1 MITANYQG
9 KTYSCQVNV
18 KSQFTKGTWYAYS
31 NGGFYFKIKKVSGR
45 KIWITSRMPKR
56 TLSKVKATIST
67 NGKKATVSV
76 WCRKNK
82 KHSLVINKIA
92 NGVKVQE
99 KSSCQEK
106 LLSASE
112 REKKKTI
119 TQKFYTEEYWQSNY

>member
-1 MITANYQG
+1 MRG
-9 KTYSCQVNV
+9 V
-18 KSQFTKGTWYAYS
+18 KFGASGSKLLLRSADSKLPPAAISQ
-31 NGGFYFKIKKVSGR
+31 
-45 KIWITSRMPKR
+45 
-56 TLSKVKATIST
+56 
-67 NGKKATVSV
+67 ATVSV